1 MLKSVNRLT
10 VNRLTFREGEIFLKD
25 LYRETVHKM
34 CRVTLLHRYRIS
46 TALSGLN
53 IYRGQPEILGYLIEN
68 GECPQKKLA
77 ESMGVSA
84 ASIAT
89 SIKRMCKAGFVERTV
104 DESDRRINR
113 IRITEKGR
121 EAFSAGRAECN
132 KVDTKM
138 FDGFSEKEI
147 DAFSDFLVRIS
158 ENLSGD
164 GVSDKEVFEYIAK
177 ENSGKGDDEND

>member
-1 MLKSVNRLT
+1 M
-10 VNRLTFREGEIFLKD
+10 KD

-68 GECPQKKLA
+68 GECSQKNLA
-77 ESMGVSA
+77 DSMGVSS
-84 ASIAT
+84 ASVAT
-89 SIKRMCKAGFVERTV
+89 SIKRMCKAGLVERAE

-121 EAFSAGRAECN
+121 EIFAVGREKCN
-132 KVDTKM
+132 KVDSEM
-138 FDGFSEKEI
+138 FKGFSESEI
-147 DAFSDFLVRIS
+147 DEFSDFLQRIT
-158 ENLSGD
+158 ENLSAD
-164 GVSDKEVFEYIAK
+164 GLSEKEVFEYFAA
-177 ENSGKGDDEND
+177 GDGRKGDDKNA

>member
-1 MLKSVNRLT
+1 M
-10 VNRLTFREGEIFLKD
+10 KD

-68 GECPQKKLA
+68 GECSQKTLA
-77 ESMGVSA
+77 ESMGVSS

-89 SIKRMCKAGFVERTV
+89 SIKRMCRVGFVERAE

-113 IRITEKGR
+113 IRITEEGKA
-121 EAFSAGRAECN
+121 AFNAGRSKCN
-132 KVDTKM
+132 KVDRKM
-138 FDGFSEKEI
+138 FDGFSESEI
-147 DAFSDFLVRIS
+147 DAFSDFLSRIA
-158 ENLSGD
+158 ENLSEEGL
-164 GVSDKEVFEYIAK
+164 SDREVFDYIAREDGRK
-177 ENSGKGDDEND
+177 RDDKNV